1 MERMESATLKRA
13 LTGIVPLTVLSGL
26 LLASLI
32 LMSAATQHSELLGR
46 VYSVLLLVNVL
57 GIVLLL
63 ALILYNFLRLID
75 QYRARQPGSRL
86 TMRLLL
92 LFVTLAVAPVL
103 VVFFFSVQTLHR
115 GIDNWFDV
123 RIEKALNDAVQLG
136 RTALDALKQDL
147 LKNTQEMAAEL
158 ERLTLGDASGLAGMR
173 AVLPTLSNLREAYG
187 VGEITLLAPDGRIL
201 ASASEVALEGTT
213 LAPPRPAEAVLS
225 RVRQGETYAG
235 FDVVGRNSVRLR
247 AVVPVYARDAGAAP
261 RMLQVLQPLPPRYA
275 TLTESVQSAYAEYQ
289 TLLFLRGPLK
299 FGFTLTL
306 GLVALLTMLVAV
318 WAAMFVA
325 RRLTAP
331 ITELAEGT
339 RAVAQGDY
347 RRELPVRSHD
357 ELGVLVESFNDMTR
371 RIGRAQ
377 SQIRKSQQE
386 AVRARTYVETV
397 LTHLS
402 SGVLSFDARHR
413 LRTHNAA
420 AAHILGIGLESAA
433 GKSADW
439 LGAEHPTLAPFAD
452 TVASAMAA
460 GDNEWQ
466 AEVTLTGATGRRIL
480 MLRGTLL
487 PGVRARAGG
496 YVVVF
501 DDVTTLIQAQREAA
515 WGDVARRMAHE
526 IKNPLTPI
534 QLSAERIRHKYLRL
548 LPADEQAT
556 LERATRTIVDQVESL
571 KSMVNAFSDYA
582 RPAVLE
588 VESVQLNDL
597 VRDVVELYKS
607 DQGPTTDKTLP
618 LRPPEGAKGRAA
630 VLKLD
635 LADDLPLVRADSKRL
650 RQVLHNLLIN
660 ARDALSGTRNPQV
673 SLRTGHVMQAERP
686 YVELTISDNGPG
698 FPEPLLG
705 RLFEPYTTTKQKG
718 TGLGLA
724 IVKRIVEEHGG
735 QILAEN
741 RARGG
746 AAVTL
751 RLPAAA
757 AGTASGIGGRP
768 DAAGELA

>member
-1 MERMESATLKRA
+1 MENTALRRA
-13 LTGIVPLTVLSGL
+13 LTGIIPLAVLSGL

-32 LMSAATQHSELLGR
+32 MMSAATQHSELLGR
-46 VYSVLLLVNVL
+46 VYSMLLLVNVL

-75 QYRARQPGSRL
+75 QYRARLPGSRL
-86 TMRLLL
+86 TMRLLA
-92 LFVTLAVAPVL
+92 LFVTLAVSPVL

-115 GIDNWFDV
+115 GIDNWFDI
-123 RIEKALNDAVQLG
+123 RIEKALNDAVLLG

-147 LKNTQEMAAEL
+147 LKNAQEMAAEL
-158 ERLTLGDASGLAGMR
+158 ERLTFADTPGMADVR
-173 AVLPTLSNLREAYG
+173 AVLPVLSNLREAYG
-187 VGEITLLAPDGRIL
+187 VGEITLLTPDGKIL
-201 ASASEVALEGTT
+201 ASAAEVALEGAP
-213 LAPPRPAEAVLS
+213 LAPPRPAEEVLS
-225 RVRQGETYAG
+225 RVRQGQTYAG
-235 FDVVGRNSVRLR
+235 FDVVGRNTVRLR
-247 AVVPVYARDAGAAP
+247 AVVPVYARDGGAAP

-275 TLTESVQSAYAEYQ
+275 RLTESVQSAYAEYQ

-306 GLVALLTMLVAV
+306 GLVALLTMLIAV

-331 ITELAEGT
+331 ISELAEGT

-347 RRELPVRSHD
+347 RRELPVTSHD

-420 AAHILGIGLESAA
+420 AAHILGVGLDSAT
-433 GKSADW
+433 GKSVNSLGIADV
-439 LGAEHPTLAPFAD
+439 ALAPFTETIA
-452 TVASAMAA
+452 TAMAS
-460 GDNEWQ
+460 GDTEWQ
-466 AEVTLTGATGRRIL
+466 AEVTLAGPAGPRVL

-487 PGVRARAGG
+487 PGVKSRAGG

-548 LPADEQAT
+548 LPEEEKAT

-607 DQGPTTDKTLP
+607 DQGPATDKTLP
-618 LRPPEGAKGRAA
+618 LRPAEGGKGRAV

-635 LADDLPLVRADSKRL
+635 LASDLPLLRADAKRL

-660 ARDALSGTRNPQV
+660 ARDALAETRSPQV
-673 SLRTGHVMQAERP
+673 SIRTRSVMLGERTF
-686 YVELTISDNGPG
+686 VELSISDNGPG

-705 RLFEPYTTTKQKG
+705 RLFEPYTTTKQRG

-741 RARGG
+741 RARAG

-751 RLPAAA
+751 RLPSAITG
-757 AGTASGIGGRP
+757 AGSGTGDRP
-768 DAAGELA
+768 GMAGEIA

>member
-1 MERMESATLKRA
+1 MENTALRRA
-13 LTGIVPLTVLSGL
+13 FTGMVPLAVLSGL
-26 LLASLI
+26 LLASLV

-46 VYSVLLLVNVL
+46 LYSVLLLVNVL

-63 ALILYNFLRLID
+63 ALILFNFLRLID
-75 QYRARQPGSRL
+75 QYRARRPGSRL

-92 LFVTLAVAPVL
+92 LFVALSVVPVL

-158 ERLTLGDASGLAGMR
+158 ERLTLTDATGITGMR
-173 AVLPTLSNLREAYG
+173 ALLPTLSNLRESYG
-187 VGEITLLAPDGRIL
+187 VGEITLMAPDGKIL
-201 ASASEVALEGTT
+201 ASAAEIVLEGST
-213 LAPPRPAEAVLS
+213 LAPPRPPEAVLN
-225 RVRQGETYAG
+225 RVRQGESHAG
-235 FDVVGRNSVRLR
+235 FDVVGKNAVRLR
-247 AVVPVYARDAGAAP
+247 AVVPVYARDAGATP

-325 RRLTAP
+325 RRLTTP
-331 ITELAEGT
+331 IAELAEGT
-339 RAVAQGDY
+339 RAVAQGNY
-347 RRELPVRSHD
+347 RRELPVTSHD

-420 AAHILGIGLESAA
+420 AAHILGVALD
-433 GKSADW
+433 SADGRGAAW
-439 LGAEHPTLAPFAD
+439 LGTAHPALAPFAE
-452 TVASAMAA
+452 TVASAMAS
-460 GDNEWQ
+460 GDREWR
-466 AEVTLTGATGRRIL
+466 AEVTLAGPSGPRIL

-487 PGVRARAGG
+487 PGARSRTGG

-548 LPADEQAT
+548 LPEEEQAT

-588 VESVQLNDL
+588 AESVQLNDL

-607 DQGPTTDKTLP
+607 DQGPATDKTLP
-618 LRPPEGAKGRAA
+618 LRGVEGGKGRAV

-635 LADDLPLVRADSKRL
+635 LADELPLFHADAKRM

-660 ARDALSGTRNPQV
+660 ARDALEGARTPQV
-673 SLRTGHVMQAERP
+673 SIRTRPVEQGERRF
-686 YVELTISDNGPG
+686 VELSITDNGPG
-698 FPEPLLG
+698 FPDALLG
-705 RLFEPYTTTKQKG
+705 RLFEPYTTTKQRG

-751 RLPAAA
+751 RLPCERTSA
-757 AGTASGIGGRP
+757 ASGIDKAA
-768 DAAGELA
+768 DAAGEHA

>member
-1 MERMESATLKRA
+1 MESATLRRA
-13 LTGIVPLTVLSGL
+13 LTGIVPLAVLSGL
-26 LLASLI
+26 LLASLV

-46 VYSVLLLVNVL
+46 AYSVLLLVNVL

-63 ALILYNFLRLID
+63 ALILFNFLRLID
-75 QYRARQPGSRL
+75 QYRARMPGSRL

-92 LFVTLAVAPVL
+92 LFVTLTVVPVL

-158 ERLTLGDASGLAGMR
+158 ERFTLSDASGVAGMR
-173 AVLPTLSNLREAYG
+173 AVLPTLSNLRETYA
-187 VGEITLLAPDGRIL
+187 VGEITLLAPDGKIL
-201 ASASEVALEGTT
+201 ASAAEIALEGTT
-213 LAPPRPAEAVLS
+213 LAPPRPPEAVLS
-225 RVRQGETYAG
+225 RVRQGESYAG
-235 FDVVGRNSVRLR
+235 FDVVGKNSVRLR
-247 AVVPVYARDAGAAP
+247 AVVPVYARDAGATP

-275 TLTESVQSAYAEYQ
+275 TLTESVQTAYAEYQ

-318 WAAMFVA
+318 WTAMFVS

-339 RAVAQGDY
+339 RAVAQGNY
-347 RRELPVRSHD
+347 RRELPVTSHD

-397 LTHLS
+397 LAHLS

-420 AAHILGIGLESAA
+420 AAHVLGVALD
-433 GKSADW
+433 SADGKGTAW
-439 LGAEHPTLAPFAD
+439 LGTEFPALAPFAE
-452 TVASAMAA
+452 TVATAMAG
-460 GDNEWQ
+460 GDSEWQ
-466 AEVTLTGATGRRIL
+466 AEVTLTGTTGPRIL

-487 PGVRARAGG
+487 PGMKSRPGG

-548 LPADEQAT
+548 LPEEEQAT

-588 VESVQLNDL
+588 AESVQLNDL

-607 DQGPTTDKTLP
+607 DQGPATDKTLP
-618 LRPPEGAKGRAA
+618 LRAVDGAKGRAI

-635 LADDLPLVRADSKRL
+635 LATDLPLLHADAKRL

-660 ARDALSGTRNPQV
+660 ARDALDGARNPQI
-673 SLRTGHVMQAERP
+673 SLRTRPTMQGERAL
-686 YVELTISDNGPG
+686 VELSVSDNGPG
-698 FPEPLLG
+698 FPEALLG
-705 RLFEPYTTTKQKG
+705 RLFEPYTTTKQRG

-751 RLPAAA
+751 RLPCDRASSASD
-757 AGTASGIGGRP
+757 AGAKP
-768 DAAGELA
+768 DIAGEQA